1 MAAQPQTRSYEDT
14 DLEYMDE
21 FEKYNFG
28 TGFDKLTAA
37 MKEHSKSKHKERKA
51 NVKYAPS
58 GNVRVIVTKLHNSEA
73 KKKRTRLNSV

>member
-1 MAAQPQTRSYEDT
+1 MTAQPQTRSYDDV

-21 FEKYNFG
+21 FDGYNFG

-37 MKEHSKSKHKERKA
+37 MKEHSKSVHKEWKA
-51 NVKYAPS
+51 NLKYAPS
-58 GNVRVIVTKLHNSEA
+58 GNVRVVVTKLRNSEA